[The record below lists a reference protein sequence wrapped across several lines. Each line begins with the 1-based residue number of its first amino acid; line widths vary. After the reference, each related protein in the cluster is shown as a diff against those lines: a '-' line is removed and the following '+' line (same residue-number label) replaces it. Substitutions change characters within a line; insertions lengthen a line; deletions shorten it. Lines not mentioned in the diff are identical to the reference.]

1 MVVYFI
7 FTVVH
12 VFIIYPILHKVEVL
26 LIGTRLL
33 VFLSL
38 HNLQILVFGLINVI
52 CSVRNFQ
59 PFSFLFQ
66 SFANLWWQG
75 GFEIESFLQCVGGYI
90 LYWKMYFRFPL
101 WLHLFQQVLPLLSQ
115 PLHHHHLLLQQVL
128 HLLSQPLHHHHLLLQ
143 QVLNHLSQPLHH
155 LVQPY
160 PLLFL
165 PGATS

>member
-75 GFEIESFLQCVGGYI
+75 GFEIESFLQCVGGYV
-90 LYWKMYFRFPL
+90 LYWKMSGLYFRFPL
-101 WLHLFQQVLPLLSQ
+101 WFHLFQQVLPLLSQ
-115 PLHHHHLLLQQVL
+115 LLHHHQHF
-128 HLLSQPLHHHHLLLQ
+128 LLQ